1 MRRRVVPA
9 LLLLG
14 LVAWAFVL
22 SRRDHDDRRADVAAS
37 TGTGPVTT
45 TDATVAPAT
54 SPPDGDGNGDDNGE
68 GQRATVRHVDD
79 GDSFSAVL
87 DAGPDAGP
95 EVEVRMLG
103 INAPERGEC
112 LADEARQALIDRLG
126 RGPIRLEPD
135 VTDQDRYGRLLRYV
149 VADGTLVEV
158 DLAAQGLALATSTPP
173 DTARQ
178 SKIDEAQARARAA
191 GLGLWN
197 PNACGPAA
205 STAVRITR
213 VEADPPGRDDQHLD
227 DEDAVIANTGDG
239 DIDGD
244 VDLTGWKLRDDSTS
258 NRFAFPA
265 GFTLAPGREV
275 TVHAGP
281 GDPTADDLYWDRG
294 QPVWDNDRDLALL
307 LDPHGNVVSALDVP

>member
-1 MRRRVVPA
+1 VRRRVVPA
-9 LLLLG
+9 LLLFG

-22 SRRDHDDRRADVAAS
+22 SRRDHDDRPADVAAS

-45 TDATVAPAT
+45 VDATTAPAT
-54 SPPDGDGNGDDNGE
+54 SPPHGNDNGE
-68 GQRATVRHVDD
+68 GDRNDEVATVRHVDD
-79 GDSFSAVL
+79 GDSFSAEL
-87 DAGPDAGP
+87 DSGR

-112 LADEARQALIDRLG
+112 LADEARRALTDRLG
-126 RGPIRLEPD
+126 RGPIVLEPD

-149 VADGTLVEV
+149 VAGGDLVELDQV
-158 DLAAQGLALATSTPP
+158 GQGLALATSTPP
-173 DTARQ
+173 DTAHQ
-178 SKIDEAQARARAA
+178 PKIDEAQARARAA

-213 VEADPPGRDDQHLD
+213 VEEDPPGRDDQHLD
-227 DEDAVIANTGDG
+227 DEYAVIANTGDAA
-239 DIDGD
+239 DAA

-265 GFTLAPGREV
+265 GFTLAPGAEV
-275 TVHAGP
+275 TVHSGGGDATAG
-281 GDPTADDLYWDRG
+281 DLYWDRG

-307 LDPHGNVVSALDVP
+307 LDPHGNVVSALDVPTP